1 LFSLL
6 FFRAFSIDKNSID
19 SLKQSIQK
27 TEIDTIRF
35 DLNYKIAVLYITTYP
50 DSCIYFLNQGIQ
62 KINAQDHPFRYYNAM
77 NLKGSAF
84 WFKNDLDSSVY
95 YYKKA
100 LNTILKNKHPNK
112 VAMINNNLGIIFNYK
127 GLPDSALHY
136 ITIAYNIYDSL
147 GNKKA
152 FAKAALDLGNV
163 YTAISSYDQAID
175 KLLAGMATF
184 EEIKDSVYLIH
195 GYNALG
201 NFYLSIND
209 AKEAIKY
216 YKKSLALSHEF
227 PKTDISSELYCNI
240 GLCYYQGL
248 KEFDSAEYYFNKVL
262 AKPGIEQNNIL
273 YPTVLVNL
281 GALYNNK
288 GEFVKALDLFQ
299 KVIEMPEN
307 QSGPYSRMAASVNLG
322 NTYMELNDIN
332 KGLKYLNEG
341 LQQAI
346 ELDNIE
352 FQKDAYLYLA
362 KADSI
367 RGDYKGALSY
377 YQKYIKLAKKVH
389 NKELEEKI
397 SAIQAKYEL
406 QKTKSEN
413 DWLKEQNA
421 LKLGLI
427 SKHKKLNLVTSLA
440 LILTVIVLL
449 FTIFMYHRTQKL
461 NQRLKAKNEQIN
473 QQREELLV
481 LNNQLNKLI
490 SIIAHDLR
498 APFNAL
504 IGLLNELDANSEH
517 YSEEEKNAIIKGLL
531 QNTRTT
537 YNMLEN
543 LMEWSVSK
551 TGVLKLHWEKLKL
564 YDLMEEVIQLNKL
577 QLDSKQLVINNQ
589 LSPSCIIAGDRKMVF
604 TILTNLINNAI
615 KYSYS
620 KGVITIRSEKIKDRV
635 RIHISDEGIGIP
647 HEHLEDIFSID
658 SEYQIRGT
666 ENEYGTGL
674 GLKVVSEFIK
684 RMNGKIYVVSE
695 KGLGS
700 TFTFEL
706 PAEPPQ

>member
-1 LFSLL
+1 V
-6 FFRAFSIDKNSID
+6 D
-19 SLKQSIQK
+19 SLKRTLNK
-27 TEIDTIRF
+27 TDIDTVKF
-35 DLNYKIAVLYITTYP
+35 DLTYKLAVHYITSYP
-50 DSCIYFLNQGIQ
+50 DSCIYYLNQELQ
-62 KINAQDHPFRYYNAM
+62 SINAKDNPLRYYNAM
-77 NLKGSAF
+77 NLKGSAY
-84 WFKNDLDSSVY
+84 WFKNELDSSIF

-100 LNTILKNKHPNK
+100 LKPLSRKKNPNR
-112 VAMINNNLGIIFNYK
+112 VAMINNNMGIIFNYK
-127 GLPDSALHY
+127 GMPDSALKY
-136 ITIAYNIYDSL
+136 ISIAYHIYDSL

-152 FAKAALDLGNV
+152 FAKAALDLGGV
-163 YTAISSYDQAID
+163 YTVISSYDQAID
-175 KLLAGMATF
+175 NLLDGMATF
-184 EEIKDSVYLIH
+184 EEIKDTVYLIH

-201 NFYLSIND
+201 NFYLNISD
-209 AKEAIKY
+209 VKEAIKY
-216 YKKSLALSHEF
+216 YNKSLELSKLF

-248 KEFDSAEYYFNKVL
+248 KEYDSAEFYFNKVL
-262 AKPGIEQNNIL
+262 SKPGIEQNNIL
-273 YPTVLVNL
+273 YPTVLVNM
-281 GALYNNK
+281 GALYNNR
-288 GEFVKALDLFQ
+288 GAYDKAMDFFQ
-299 KVIEMPEN
+299 KVINIPKN
-307 QSGPYSRMAASVNLG
+307 QSDPYSRMAAYINLG
-322 NTYMELNDIN
+322 NTYLELNKLDTS
-332 KGLKYLNEG
+332 LKYLNKG

-346 ELDNIE
+346 DLDNIE
-352 FQKDAYLYLA
+352 FQKDAYLYFA

-367 RGDYKGALSY
+367 RGDYKGALAY
-377 YQKYIKLAKKVH
+377 YKKYMALEEKFH

-397 SAIQAKYEL
+397 SAIQAKYQL
-406 QKTKSEN
+406 QKTKNEN
-413 DWLKEQNA
+413 DWLKEQNE

-427 SKHKKLNLVTSLA
+427 SKHKKLNIVTSLA

-461 NQRLKAKNEQIN
+461 NQRLKAKNDQIN
-473 QQREELLV
+473 QQKEELVV

-504 IGLLNELDANSEH
+504 VGLLSELDTNSEH

-551 TGVLKLHWEKLKL
+551 TGVLKLHWEKLNL

-589 LSPSCIIAGDRKMVF
+589 LSPSCIISGDRKMVF

-615 KYSYS
+615 KYSFS
-620 KGVITIRSEKIKDRV
+620 KGVITIRCERINDRF

-647 HEHLEDIFSID
+647 HKHLDDIFSID
-658 SEYQIRGT
+658 SEYQRRGT
-666 ENEYGTGL
+666 ENEHGTGL
-674 GLKVVSEFIK
+674 GLKVIAEFIK

-695 KGLGS
+695 EKLGS

-706 PAEPPQ
+706 PSEPPQ